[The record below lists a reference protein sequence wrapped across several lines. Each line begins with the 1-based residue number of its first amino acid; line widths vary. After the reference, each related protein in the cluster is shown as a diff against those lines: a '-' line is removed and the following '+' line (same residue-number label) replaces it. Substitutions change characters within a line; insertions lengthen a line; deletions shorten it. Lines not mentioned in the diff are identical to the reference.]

1 MSGNVLQVFWRWR
14 WMQMEHKLLNGN
26 QAAALAVKLARV
38 QIVCAYPIT
47 PQTSLVENIA
57 EMWSRGQFPGEYVSV
72 ESEYSALSYLIGAG
86 YAGARTFTA
95 TSCQGLAYM
104 HELLHW
110 SAGARL
116 PMVMVNVNRTM
127 GAPWSLETDQLDS
140 LSQRDTGWMQ
150 FYCADVQEIIDTVLF
165 AFCLVEE
172 AKIPCMV
179 SYDGFILSHTYE
191 AVKLPTQEQV
201 DAFLPLPPGEPLV
214 APSRPETIQPVCDW
228 KVMSRA
234 VQSRHREMSAL
245 FPFIREMGKR
255 FQQIFERPFSPLEA
269 VDLHEAETV
278 IVAAGAV
285 SQTVKSVLPFLNQNG
300 SRKGLLRLFLFRPLP
315 QQEIA
320 GMLSAAGIKKVVVI
334 DRNLSS
340 GTGGIFAQELR
351 ALLQKSSFG
360 GRVYELN
367 LAGGV
372 DLTKEMLARGLA
384 KIENGADAGEEEI
397 IWGVDL

>member
-1 MSGNVLQVFWRWR
+1 
-14 WMQMEHKLLNGN
+14 MERKLLNGN
-26 QAAALAVKLARV
+26 QAAALAVKLSRV
-38 QIVCAYPIT
+38 QVVCAYPIT

-57 EMWSRGQFPGEYVSV
+57 EMWAKGQFPGEYVSV

-110 SAGARL
+110 AAGSRL
-116 PMVMVNVNRTM
+116 PIVMVNVNRTM

-165 AFCLVEE
+165 SFRLVEE
-172 AKIPCMV
+172 ARIPCMV
-179 SYDGFILSHTYE
+179 SYDGFVLSHTYE
-191 AVKLPTQEQV
+191 VVELPTQQQV
-201 DAFLPLPPGEPLV
+201 DTFLSPPPVEPLV
-214 APSRPETIQPVCDW
+214 TPSKPETVQPVCDW

-234 VQSRHREMSAL
+234 VQSRHRDMTAL
-245 FPFIREMGKR
+245 FPVIEEIGDN
-255 FQQIFERPFSPLEA
+255 FQQIFGRRYLPLEA
-269 VDLHEAETV
+269 INLDRAETV

-285 SQTVKSVLPFLNQNG
+285 SQTVKSALSFLNESG
-300 SRKGLLRLFLFRPLP
+300 SYKGLLRLLLFRPLP
-315 QQEIA
+315 GEEIA
-320 GMLSAAGIKKVVVI
+320 SLLSSPRIKKVVVI

-340 GTGGIFAQELR
+340 GTGGIFAQEIR
-351 ALLQKSSFG
+351 ALLQKGSFAG
-360 GRVYELN
+360 MVCELN

-372 DLTKEMLARGLA
+372 DLTKEMLARGLE
-384 KIENGADAGEEEI
+384 KVENGAGAGEEEI

>member
-1 MSGNVLQVFWRWR
+1 
-14 WMQMEHKLLNGN
+14 MEHKLLNGN

-57 EMWSRGQFPGEYVSV
+57 EMWSKGQFPGEYVSV

-116 PMVMVNVNRTM
+116 PIVMVNVNRTM

-165 AFCLVEE
+165 SFRLVEE

-191 AVKLPTQEQV
+191 AVELPTQEQV
-201 DAFLPLPPGEPLV
+201 DSFLLSPPTDPLV
-214 APSRPETIQPVCDW
+214 SPSRPETIQPVCDW
-228 KVMSRA
+228 KVISRA
-234 VQSRHREMSAL
+234 MQSRHRDMIAL
-245 FPFIREMGKR
+245 FPFIEEMREK
-255 FQQIFERPFSPLEA
+255 FQQVFGRPYLPLEA
-269 VDLHEAETV
+269 VDLEEAETV

-285 SQTVKSVLPFLNQNG
+285 SQTVKSVLPYLNQDG
-300 SRKGLLRLFLFRPLP
+300 SRKGLLQLRLFRPLP

-320 GMLSAAGIKKVVVI
+320 DLLSSSSIKKVVVI

-340 GTGGIFAQELR
+340 GTGGVFAQEVR
-351 ALLQKSSFG
+351 ALLQKSTFG
-360 GRVYELN
+360 GKVYELN

-372 DLTKEMLARGLA
+372 DLTKEMLTRGLE
-384 KIENGADAGEEEI
+384 KVENGLGAGEEEI